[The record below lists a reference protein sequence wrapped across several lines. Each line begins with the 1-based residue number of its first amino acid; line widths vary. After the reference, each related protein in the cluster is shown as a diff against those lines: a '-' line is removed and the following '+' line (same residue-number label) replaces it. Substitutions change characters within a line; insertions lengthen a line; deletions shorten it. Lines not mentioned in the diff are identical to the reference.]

1 MRRRDFITLVG
12 GAVVWPLA
20 ARAQTIPI
28 IGFLAQGTPD
38 EGAALLGA
46 VRKGLG
52 EANLI
57 EGKDFTSEFRWAQ
70 NDAARLPGLAAE
82 LAQRRVAI
90 IVVLDTQTAA
100 RAAKLVTNKIPI
112 VFSFGADPV
121 KAGLVESLNRP
132 GGNITGISTISLD
145 LGTKWVGLLHELLP
159 SARRFAVL
167 VNIETADAA
176 RSLITSVQ
184 EGALPTGLQTEIVFA
199 STASELEPA
208 FAGLGARAQA
218 LIVHPDVLFLRT
230 REPLAALAIREK
242 LATIST
248 VQGFAQAGGLLSYGS
263 DFVEAHHQAGLY
275 VARILKGEKP
285 GDSPVQRATKFNLV
299 INLKTAKAIGLNIP
313 AMFQARADEVI
324 E

>member
-70 NDAARLPGLAAE
+70 NDAVRLPGLAAE
-82 LAQRRVAI
+82 LTQRRVAI

-100 RAAKLVTNKIPI
+100 RAAKLATNKIPI

-132 GGNITGISTISLD
+132 GGNITGISTMSLD
-145 LGTKWVGLLHELLP
+145 LGTKWVGLLRELLP
-159 SARRFAVL
+159 TARRFAVL

-184 EGALPTGLQTEIVFA
+184 EGALATGLQTEVVFA
-199 STASELEPA
+199 STASEIEPA
-208 FAGLGARAQA
+208 FAGLGAPARRRLSFTRIRCSCAIASRWQHLQFARSWRLFPPFRA
-218 LIVHPDVLFLRT
+218 LPR
-230 REPLAALAIREK
+230 LAAC
-242 LATIST
+242 
-248 VQGFAQAGGLLSYGS
+248 
-263 DFVEAHHQAGLY
+263 
-275 VARILKGEKP
+275 
-285 GDSPVQRATKFNLV
+285 
-299 INLKTAKAIGLNIP
+299 
-313 AMFQARADEVI
+313 
-324 E
+324 